1 MTTPYEILGVGR
13 DADADAIKQAYRSKA
28 QKLHP
33 DKEGGDEAAFK
44 QVKAAY
50 ELLSDPVRRERYDA
64 TGLSDMPDIDKE
76 AQSGLGDILV
86 QVVDM
91 VDVDHTDIV
100 AAVLAQVRSHMKDVT
115 IKRNDVDKVIKKR
128 ERALR
133 RLKSKGTQDFAQRVL
148 QGSINERKTVW
159 HKLDTAI
166 KILQRMEEMANDYT
180 YSFDVNVWGSRSDD
194 SFFFSLPEFK

>member
-1 MTTPYEILGVGR
+1 MTTPYEILGVGK

-133 RLKSKGTQDFAQRVL
+133 RLKSKGNQDFAQRVL

-180 YSFDVNVWGSRSDD
+180 YSFDVNSWGSRSDD
-194 SFFFSLPEFK
+194 SFFFTLPEFK

>member
-1 MTTPYEILGVGR
+1 MSPYEILGVGK

-86 QVVDM
+86 QVVDL

-133 RLKSKGTQDFAQRVL
+133 RLKSKGNQDFAQRIL

-166 KILQRMEEMANDYT
+166 KILQRMEELANDYT
-180 YSFDVNVWGSRSDD
+180 YSFDVDSWGRQSTSN
-194 SFFFSLPEFK
+194 FFSLPEFKL